1 MMLRRTLIAAI
12 AAAALLACSDDDETG
27 PSTDLSGTY
36 TLQSFQQGDNPVLTP
51 TSIPPAT
58 GTLVLTATTHS
69 VAISVGGQP
78 VVADQGTYTTNGNQ
92 FSQSGTLGQATGT
105 FTQNGNTF
113 STDLTAAGVRIRST
127 WLKQ

>member
-1 MMLRRTLIAAI
+1 MFRRSLIAAL
-12 AAAALLACSDDDETG
+12 AAVALLACSDDDETG

-51 TSIPPAT
+51 PVAT
-58 GTLVLTATTHS
+58 GTLVLTETNYNVTINA
-69 VAISVGGQP
+69 AGQQL
-78 VVADQGTYTTNGNQ
+78 VDQGTYTTNGNQ
-92 FSQSGTLGQATGT
+92 FAQSGTLGQATGT

-113 STDLTAAGVRIRST
+113 STDLTTAAGRIRST

>member
-1 MMLRRTLIAAI
+1 MLRRVLLAAL
-12 AAAALLACSDDDETG
+12 AASALLACSDDDETG
-27 PSTDLSGTY
+27 PSTDLSGNY
-36 TLQSFQQGDNPVLTP
+36 TLQSFQQGETQPVTP
-51 TSIPPAT
+51 PIAT
-58 GTLVLTATTHS
+58 GTLVLTETTYS
-69 VAISVGGQP
+69 VSISIGGQP
-78 VVADQGTYTTNGNQ
+78 VIADQGTYTTNGNQ

>member
-1 MMLRRTLIAAI
+1 MINRAVKTL
-12 AAAALLACSDDDETG
+12 AAAVLLACSDDDETG

-36 TLQSFQQGDNPVLTP
+36 TLQSFQQAENPALTP

-58 GTLVLTATTHS
+58 GTLVLTATTYN
-69 VAISVGGQP
+69 VAINIGGQP
-78 VVADQGTYTTNGNQ
+78 AVVDQGTYTTNGNQ

-105 FTQNGNTF
+105 YTQNGNTF
-113 STDLTAAGVRIRST
+113 STDLTASGIRIRST

>member
-1 MMLRRTLIAAI
+1 MLRRSLFAAI
-12 AAAALLACSDDDETG
+12 AAAALLACSDDDEGTG

-36 TLQSFQQGDNPVLTP
+36 ALQSFQQGDNPVLTP
-51 TSIPPAT
+51 PVAT
-58 GTLVLTATTHS
+58 GTLVLTATTYN
-69 VAISVGGQP
+69 VTISAGGQQL
-78 VVADQGTYTTNGNQ
+78 VDQGTYTTTGNQ

-113 STDLTAAGVRIRST
+113 STDLTTAAGRIRST